1 MPLPPAGGGAPAEA
15 RAARRS
21 GAASAGQVAR
31 TPPPLSALT
40 WRSPAPRRRSL
51 SRCCGQ
57 SSAGPPPALL
67 RQLPGLPRPLPC
79 SLRRRRAR
87 CVPRCAPLKTRLS
100 SRRVRAAAA
109 AASRPAPRGRRFCTL
124 LFRASPP
131 PLRLAHRAPRAN
143 AEAAAGAQRS
153 ALGRLPRGDV
163 RSGACRRAAR
173 GACALVSPGLGAALS
188 ALRAVAPARRC
199 GARRECA
206 RSGASR
212 AQALRCRA
220 RRCR

>member
-1 MPLPPAGGGAPAEA
+1 MPVPPAGGGAPAEA

-21 GAASAGQVAR
+21 GAASAGQALR

-51 SRCCGQ
+51 SRGCGQ
-57 SSAGPPPALL
+57 SSAGLPPALL
-67 RQLPGLPRPLPC
+67 RQLPGRLRPLPRG
-79 SLRRRRAR
+79 LRRRRAR
-87 CVPRCAPLKTRLS
+87 CVPRCAPLKTRSS

-109 AASRPAPRGRRFCTL
+109 AASLPAPRGRRFCTL

-173 GACALVSPGLGAALS
+173 GAFRQARRCFERSPRCRARTATRRAPRMRTLRRIARPGAAL
-188 ALRAVAPARRC
+188 P
-199 GARRECA
+199 
-206 RSGASR
+206 
-212 AQALRCRA
+212 RA